1 MRQHLAAIIESSDD
15 AIISKTLE
23 GVITSWNR
31 GAEQLYGYRAD
42 EVLGESIAMLI
53 PPDMADELATSLER
67 LKRGESIDH
76 YETQRLHKNAARID
90 VSLTI
95 SPMRDA
101 SGRVVGASAIARD
114 ITERKHAEHERHRLE
129 AQLRQAQKLEAIGTL
144 AGGIAHEFNNILAGL
159 LGFATLLHR
168 EVPSDSRAGFY
179 VQQVRQA
186 GQRAKELVEQII
198 TFSRAEPYSHQPLQL
213 DQVVQEALTLLRAS
227 LPTTIDIQYG
237 NRDPGAMVHANR
249 TQLHEIIMN
258 LGANADYAMRSTGGR
273 MTIDI
278 DTIEVDAA
286 FASAHP
292 PLHPGPHVRLT
303 MADTGGGM
311 APEVMA
317 RIFEPFF
324 TTKASGEGSG
334 MGLAIVHGIATSHRG
349 AITVASTQGVGT
361 RFAFY
366 LPRIEVP
373 VVQAAA
379 PASPLPPGK
388 GCVLLVDDEATVAMA
403 MQLLLESLGYEAV
416 VYTTSCDA
424 LSAFGAAPHRFDVV
438 ITDQT
443 MAQMT
448 GEDLVHA
455 LRQMRPDIPIILCTG
470 FSHVMD
476 AEKAKAL
483 GLEAFLMKPVDEHEL
498 ATMLH
503 QVLARHPQGR

>member
-1 MRQHLAAIIESSDD
+1 
-15 AIISKTLE
+15 
-23 GVITSWNR
+23 
-31 GAEQLYGYRAD
+31 
-42 EVLGESIAMLI
+42 
-53 PPDMADELATSLER
+53 
-67 LKRGESIDH
+67 
-76 YETQRLHKNAARID
+76 
-90 VSLTI
+90 
-95 SPMRDA
+95 
-101 SGRVVGASAIARD
+101 
-114 ITERKHAEHERHRLE
+114 
-129 AQLRQAQKLEAIGTL
+129 
-144 AGGIAHEFNNILAGL
+144 
-159 LGFATLLHR
+159 
-168 EVPSDSRAGFY
+168 
-179 VQQVRQA
+179 
-186 GQRAKELVEQII
+186 
-198 TFSRAEPYSHQPLQL
+198 
-213 DQVVQEALTLLRAS
+213 VVQEALMLLRAS
-227 LPTTIDIQYG
+227 LPTTIDIQYH
-237 NRDPGAMVHANR
+237 NHSPGAMVHANR

-334 MGLAIVHGIATSHRG
+334 MGLAIVYGIVTSHRG

-366 LPRIEVP
+366 LPRIEAS

-379 PASPLPPGK
+379 PAPPLPPGK

-416 VYTTSCDA
+416 VYTTSRDA

-448 GEDLVHA
+448 GEDLVRA

-470 FSHVMD
+470 FSHIMD